1 MCFSFYGETLRI
13 GATGKGLNSCDFG
26 RSFKLLQ
33 KNKFRKRERAEISAL
48 SLFVGC
54 ACGRLCNGCAKTAA
68 RKVKLKRRGETA
80 VGANSFAPTAV
91 FWVVAKACKNA
102 QKRTNTCKH
111 TRKNAYNGTTMQA
124 ERCRRKK
131 HLRRVA
137 GLFKKCP
144 TFFAVKNCR
153 ANEFHYY
160 RFTAGQTFAWQTA
173 MPFGAKSAEL
183 HRFHHYLF
191 LRGQEIREAR

>member
-131 HLRRVA
+131 YLRRVA
-137 GLFKKCP
+137 KICDAPQGFLKNARRFLPKKR
-144 TFFAVKNCR
+144 R
-153 ANEFHYY
+153 ANEFHHY
-160 RFTAGQTFAWQTA
+160 RFTAGQTFAW
-173 MPFGAKSAEL
+173 
-183 HRFHHYLF
+183 
-191 LRGQEIREAR
+191 

>member
-13 GATGKGLNSCDFG
+13 GATGKGLNSCDF
-26 RSFKLLQ
+26 RRFFKLLQ
-33 KNKFRKRERAEISAL
+33 KNKFRKRESAEISAL

-68 RKVKLKRRGETA
+68 KKVKLKRRDETA

-111 TRKNAYNGTTMQA
+111 TRKNAHNGTTMQA

-131 HLRRVA
+131 YLRRAA

-153 ANEFHYY
+153 ANEFHHCAACQEANFFKANRYAVRRKKRRTEKFY
-160 RFTAGQTFAWQTA
+160 
-173 MPFGAKSAEL
+173 
-183 HRFHHYLF
+183 HYLF